1 VVNATN
7 LWGWMNVTDAHYQL
21 RKSTNP
27 QTQKKPNKSKKPVK
41 NKTGEFA

>member
-27 QTQKKPNKSKKPVK
+27 QTQKKAKQIQKASKKQ
-41 NKTGEFA
+41 NR